1 MKRVTLKVLNER
13 VGGMSKPSKMPGT
26 SYSISAFRCNVGSKL
41 AKIPGSVCH
50 GCYARK
56 GRYRFGNTQN
66 ALERRFQ
73 RMQDNPNWVADMAE
87 IISRQSKGFHRW
99 HDSGDV
105 QGWDHL
111 MMILDVARAT
121 PDVKHWLPTKE
132 YGLIRRLNR
141 WKANGG
147 NVPSNI
153 VIRVSAPMR
162 NQELSGFGHTSS
174 VYDEGKPDG
183 SVMCEAY
190 TRKGKCG
197 PCRDCW
203 DEDISD
209 ITYPKH

>member
-50 GCYARK
+50 GCYALK

-87 IISRQSKGFHRW
+87 IIGRQSKGFHRW
-99 HDSGDV
+99 HDSGDL
-105 QGWDHL
+105 QSWEHL

-147 NVPSNI
+147 NVPNNI
-153 VIRVSAPMR
+153 VVRVSAPMR
-162 NQELSGFGHTSS
+162 NQELSGFEHTSS
-174 VYDEGKPDG
+174 VYDEGKPEG
-183 SVMCEAY
+183 SFMCEAY
-190 TRKGKCG
+190 TRQGKCG
-197 PCRDCW
+197 PCRACW
-203 DEDISD
+203 DENVSD
-209 ITYPKH
+209 VTYPKH